1 MSSNSSADRL
11 SFESAVQALEKEVA
25 NVGTHMAIDANARNL
40 YSRLIAEMAED
51 LRKQASSG
59 RITWAQAAREA
70 NEARNGIMDI
80 VRSRSTAVGRAF
92 AQQLK
97 SEGMSLNSLV
107 ARKTIE
113 IYGPSAEFTA
123 LAPTKQNV
131 VYAAIVKSAG
141 KSNPQVTVRMQML
154 SRVGRR
160 LLFVSLAISVYNVAT
175 AQDKV
180 RAAGREITV
189 TGAGIAGGIAGG
201 ALAGLACG
209 PGAPVCST
217 IGAFVGGALVAFGVD
232 SLW

>member
-1 MSSNSSADRL
+1 MNSTNSSDRV
-11 SFESAVQALEKEVA
+11 SFESAIQALEKEVA
-25 NVGTHMAIDANARNL
+25 NVGAHMTIDANARNL
-40 YSRLIAEMAED
+40 YARLIAEMAED

-59 RITWAQAAREA
+59 RISWAEAAKQA

-80 VRSRSTAVGRAF
+80 VRARSTAVGRAF

-107 ARKTIE
+107 ARKTIAV
-113 IYGPSAEFTA
+113 YGPNAEFTA
-123 LAPTKQNV
+123 LVPAKQNII
-131 VYAAIVKSAG
+131 YAEIVKSAG
-141 KSNPQVTVRMQML
+141 KSNPQVTMRMQML

-160 LLFVSLAISVYNVAT
+160 LLFVSLALSVYNVAT
-175 AQDKV
+175 AQDKA

-189 TGAGIAGGIAGG
+189 TGAGIGGGIVGG